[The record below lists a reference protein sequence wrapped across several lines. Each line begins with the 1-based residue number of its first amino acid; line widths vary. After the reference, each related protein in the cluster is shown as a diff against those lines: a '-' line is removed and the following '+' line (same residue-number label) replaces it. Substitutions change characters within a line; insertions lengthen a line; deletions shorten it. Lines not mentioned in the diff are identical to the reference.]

1 MTCEAQSLHAVAL
14 LVLAIWYQSIYLLPK
29 LEYNAVHPYT
39 RSALIPFMSSEIL
52 IALHVPEQQLRL
64 LRLECYS
71 LCHTQHCFYMKCM
84 RTRAL
89 QIVIESI

>member
-39 RSALIPFMSSEIL
+39 RWVLIPSMFSEELLHRLYLSNRDIRQNCIATHHLITNSATASTACIL
-52 IALHVPEQQLRL
+52 MPYE
-64 LRLECYS
+64 
-71 LCHTQHCFYMKCM
+71 F
-84 RTRAL
+84 
-89 QIVIESI
+89 